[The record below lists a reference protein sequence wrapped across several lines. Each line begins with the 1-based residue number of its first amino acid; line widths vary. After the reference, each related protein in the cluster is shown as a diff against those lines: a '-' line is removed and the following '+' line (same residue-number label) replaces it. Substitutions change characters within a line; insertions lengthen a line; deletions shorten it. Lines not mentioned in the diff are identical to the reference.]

1 MRRAMVGGMS
11 DIPAPKKTSTWSA
24 IQNKVLV
31 GVLTILPLT
40 LVWFVLS
47 FLVDFLSWLG
57 RPLIAGLAVYFG
69 WNTPGGWLQQPF
81 VLTTLAVLAALW
93 LIYVIGA
100 IASNVIGARLI
111 AFFSNILNRVPVV
124 KQVYGA
130 AQKLVQSLTGKPAG
144 GQRVVLLPFPNSE
157 MRAIGFVTKTFLDA
171 TTGEEL
177 AAVYMPT
184 SPNPTSGYLEIVALS
199 KCVPTDLTVDQ
210 AMNMILSGGA
220 TAPDRVLVGAPPPG

>member
-1 MRRAMVGGMS
+1 MGETEPTKRV
-11 DIPAPKKTSTWSA
+11 STWSS
-24 IQNKVLV
+24 IQSKVIL
-31 GVLTILPLT
+31 GLLTILPLA

-57 RPLIAGLAVYFG
+57 RPMIRWLAAYFR
-69 WNTPGGWLQQPF
+69 WNDPNAPDWLQQP
-81 VLTTLAVLAALW
+81 VVTTALAVIAALW

-111 AFFSNILNRVPVV
+111 AFFSNLLNRVPLV

-130 AQKLVQSLTGKPAG
+130 AQKLVQSLTTKPGG
-144 GQRVVLLPFPNSE
+144 GQRVVLLPFPNAE
-157 MRAIGFVTKTFLDA
+157 MRAIGFVTKTFRDS

-184 SPNPTSGYLEIVALS
+184 SPNPTSGYLEIVPLA

-220 TAPDRVLVGAPPPG
+220 TAPDKVQIGH